1 MKIVH
6 CITGLTPD
14 GAQRMLLRVARSLN
28 TMGFENRV
36 ISLGSPHPF
45 GEEFEKN
52 GIPVSFLG
60 LRSNVRGIAGIRTL
74 RALLR
79 EESPHILQGW
89 MYHGNLLLSLA
100 RPTLATGS
108 PVVWN
113 IRRGMDDY
121 RERKMMTRWVVK
133 ASAQL
138 SKTPEKI
145 VYCTEESRRQHEEFG
160 FDSRKGIVIGNG
172 FDAQRFRPR
181 PEARRQ
187 IREKLGFTD
196 ETVVIGNVGRYDVAK
211 GRTFLIDAFAMIHRL
226 YPHARLMLV
235 GRGLNDENLALKNR
249 LQELGI
255 SKNVVLYGESSAIE
269 EVYPAFDVMCSSS
282 VAEGFPNV
290 VAEAMLSELP
300 CVATNTGNTRKL
312 LEGVGFVVPSRDPQ
326 LLSEALGDM
335 CARSP
340 EARSAMGRLSRERI
354 ARMYSLETVAAQ
366 YAQLYR
372 SLAGF
377 RKSGGKCALEEAAP

>member
-1 MKIVH
+1 
-6 CITGLTPD
+6 
-14 GAQRMLLRVARSLN
+14 
-28 TMGFENRV
+28 
-36 ISLGSPHPF
+36 
-45 GEEFEKN
+45 
-52 GIPVSFLG
+52 
-60 LRSNVRGIAGIRTL
+60 
-74 RALLR
+74 
-79 EESPHILQGW
+79 
-89 MYHGNLLLSLA
+89 
-100 RPTLATGS
+100 
-108 PVVWN
+108 
-113 IRRGMDDY
+113 
-121 RERKMMTRWVVK
+121 
-133 ASAQL
+133 
-138 SKTPEKI
+138 
-145 VYCTEESRRQHEEFG
+145 
-160 FDSRKGIVIGNG
+160 
-172 FDAQRFRPR
+172 
-181 PEARRQ
+181 
-187 IREKLGFTD
+187 
-196 ETVVIGNVGRYDVAK
+196 
-211 GRTFLIDAFAMIHRL
+211 MIHRQ

-312 LEGVGFVVPSRDPQ
+312 LEGVGVVVPSRDPQ